1 MKSWW
6 QKLSDSKIATWQ
18 AFAVNAIIT
27 LALGPFVVFKFSE
40 QEAENGRIAFVA
52 GLTAGAL
59 CLILAR
65 FTYLGTKK
73 VADAPWLSLV
83 TIVASST
90 ATVVTIRLVASSIL
104 NLENR
109 EDYIQLAVHAII
121 TLSIWQILLAV
132 LVSETAKFRRDASAL
147 RAEILLGQKLEGQSI
162 EHLEK
167 LRLTVASEITASLN
181 RAFKALTKKSN
192 GPDTSLLLR
201 SLIDDVVKP
210 LSQKLEDRDPEFNAF
225 QMIQHPLV
233 LSKKAIFGRLIRAVA
248 TLEPFDVKFAP
259 ILVALVSPFT
269 RYWATNQAAPLPF
282 LLLCWIDMT
291 ILMGLG
297 ILLHK
302 KLKPRVTELNWLW
315 VFVVVN
321 LLIALCDAL
330 VTVWVFGSLNPQHL
344 AGLVFANLFAITLS
358 AVIRGMHLEQV
369 STLSKLKNAAE
380 NVLWM
385 NARVSQLIWLE
396 NKRLAAMVHGEIQ
409 SRIMATSLKFSLQT
423 PTQGEMRKELLVLKK
438 NCEQALLKPV
448 QGGTLGQFIDSLT
461 MLWSDSV
468 TIENEISNNAMQ
480 IIEGDE
486 VMVDAISEIIRE
498 SVTNAVKHGSASR
511 LWLTAELA
519 GGQQSEAPG
528 QQILHLSIRDNGK
541 STGDLINMKPGQ
553 GTRLFDQ
560 VSLNWNLDKTAEGV
574 ALEIS
579 IPMRQL
585 QPVATW

>member
-1 MKSWW
+1 
-6 QKLSDSKIATWQ
+6 
-18 AFAVNAIIT
+18 
-27 LALGPFVVFKFSE
+27 
-40 QEAENGRIAFVA
+40 
-52 GLTAGAL
+52 
-59 CLILAR
+59 
-65 FTYLGTKK
+65 
-73 VADAPWLSLV
+73 
-83 TIVASST
+83 
-90 ATVVTIRLVASSIL
+90 
-104 NLENR
+104 
-109 EDYIQLAVHAII
+109 
-121 TLSIWQILLAV
+121 
-132 LVSETAKFRRDASAL
+132 
-147 RAEILLGQKLEGQSI
+147 
-162 EHLEK
+162 
-167 LRLTVASEITASLN
+167 
-181 RAFKALTKKSN
+181 
-192 GPDTSLLLR
+192 
-201 SLIDDVVKP
+201 
-210 LSQKLEDRDPEFNAF
+210 
-225 QMIQHPLV
+225 
-233 LSKKAIFGRLIRAVA
+233 
-248 TLEPFDVKFAP
+248 
-259 ILVALVSPFT
+259 
-269 RYWATNQAAPLPF
+269 
-282 LLLCWIDMT
+282 
-291 ILMGLG
+291 LG

-302 KLKPRVTELNWLW
+302 KLKPRVTEPNWLW
-315 VFVVVN
+315 VVVVVN

-330 VTVWVFGSLNPQHL
+330 VTVWVFGSLDPQHL
-344 AGLVFANLFAITLS
+344 AGLVFANLVAIVLS
-358 AVIRGMHLEQV
+358 ALIRGIHLEHV
-369 STLSKLKNAAE
+369 ATLSKLRSAAE

-396 NKRLAAMVHGEIQ
+396 NKRLSGMVHGEIQ

-438 NCEQALLKPV
+438 NCEQALLEPV

-468 TIENEISNNAMQ
+468 SVENKITSNVMQ

-486 VMVDAISEIIRE
+486 VMVDAISELIRE

-579 IPMRQL
+579 IPMRQH